1 MSVVLECYLQEERRM
16 LGYIATRAVGKY
28 LFGGRN
34 KSTSSRKIDT
44 PEIHSHITNG
54 LNLRERAYRL
64 ESEGKHD
71 SAIEVMRLAVQEMK
85 LAEKLTRK

>member
-1 MSVVLECYLQEERRM
+1 M
-16 LGYIATRAVGKY
+16 LGYVATRAVGKF
-28 LFGGRN
+28 LFGGR
-34 KSTSSRKIDT
+34 SRGSAPRKVDR

-71 SAIEVMRLAVQEMK
+71 SAIEVMSLAVQEMK
-85 LAEKLTRK
+85 LAEKLLGK